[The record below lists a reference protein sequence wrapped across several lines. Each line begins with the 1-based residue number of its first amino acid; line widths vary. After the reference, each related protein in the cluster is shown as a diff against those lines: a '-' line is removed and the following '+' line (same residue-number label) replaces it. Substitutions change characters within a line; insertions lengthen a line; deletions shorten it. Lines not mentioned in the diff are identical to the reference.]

1 MGSFGSSYIIS
12 FKIIRI
18 DRYRLFERLRSNMY
32 ARGWRK
38 KEPYDEEI
46 KQEFPE
52 LLKDALMAL
61 VDNNIKSP
69 KEILEDLVCR
79 LMIS

>member
-1 MGSFGSSYIIS
+1 MYHL
-12 FKIIRI
+12 KLLELI
-18 DRYRLFERLRSNMY
+18 DDALFERLRSNIY

-38 KEPYDEEI
+38 KEPYDEDI

-69 KEILEDLVCR
+69 KEILEDFSLPATDV
-79 LMIS
+79 LKTL

>member
-1 MGSFGSSYIIS
+1 
-12 FKIIRI
+12 
-18 DRYRLFERLRSNMY
+18 MY